1 MQTQITLPPEPR
13 SGYVKVKVEGGYR
26 YEQTEERPVRID
38 QQQQQINNMKITL
51 IQCAADLDPENT
63 TSDPDASL
71 DAYIAEVSSELRKE
85 FPDCEIEH
93 SDDSGTY
100 SFRLTEYDGD
110 DYYEV
115 EDTIQRITETVY
127 ETGNFWK

>member
-1 MQTQITLPPEPR
+1 
-13 SGYVKVKVEGGYR
+13 
-26 YEQTEERPVRID
+26 
-38 QQQQQINNMKITL
+38 MKITL

-63 TSDPDASL
+63 TSDTDASL

-85 FPDCEIEH
+85 FTDCEIEH